1 MEKVKTE
8 KTDDEDDDDDDDDDD
23 HDDDDDDLLHD
34 PPPLVLPLHLPPVSH
49 AGCQHLLLVWEFR
62 NYFSKKVE
70 IVKFF

>member
-8 KTDDEDDDDDDDDDD
+8 KTDDEDDDDDDDHDD

-49 AGCQHLLLVWEFR
+49 AGCQHLLLV
-62 NYFSKKVE
+62 
-70 IVKFF
+70 